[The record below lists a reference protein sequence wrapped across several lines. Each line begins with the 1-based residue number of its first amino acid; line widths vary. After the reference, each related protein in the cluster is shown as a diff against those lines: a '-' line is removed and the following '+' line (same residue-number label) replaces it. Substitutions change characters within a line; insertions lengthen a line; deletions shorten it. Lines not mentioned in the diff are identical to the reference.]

1 MSSVHSKSSMLDIA
15 SDLIELASN
24 YADQVLRSSSK
35 SPPPEHVDSE
45 KSNPRIPVGPPSMGR
60 RLETP
65 TLRYTARILVS
76 VIVTLHCCI
85 VDDNGSSCSCLS
97 NCFFG
102 FECPG
107 LDNDT
112 TGP

>member
-24 YADQVLRSSSK
+24 YADQVLRTSSK

-60 RLETP
+60 RPETP
-65 TLRYTARILVS
+65 TTDAQRGAELRNASGI
-76 VIVTLHCCI
+76 IVRDRRETTEGGRL
-85 VDDNGSSCSCLS
+85 GSIKGSIKGSLNNLGS
-97 NCFFG
+97 F
-102 FECPG
+102 
-107 LDNDT
+107 
-112 TGP
+112 